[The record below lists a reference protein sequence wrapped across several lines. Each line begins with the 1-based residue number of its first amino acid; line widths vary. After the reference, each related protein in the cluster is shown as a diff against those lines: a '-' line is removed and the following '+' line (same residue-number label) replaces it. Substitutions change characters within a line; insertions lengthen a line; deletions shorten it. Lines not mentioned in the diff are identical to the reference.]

1 MDVFQITKIR
11 KRGIVASLLPI
22 VFITLMGIGL
32 ALEGDIEISLCG
44 VAILQ
49 QSHQPF
55 QDIPYKEP
63 YEQ

>member
-1 MDVFQITKIR
+1 MDVFHITKIR
-11 KRGIVASLLPI
+11 KRGIAASPPLI
-22 VFITLMGIGL
+22 VFIVLMGISL
-32 ALEGDIEISLCG
+32 PFKGDIEISLCG

-55 QDIPYKEP
+55 QNIPYKEP

>member
-1 MDVFQITKIR
+1 MDIFRIAKIR
-11 KRGIVASLLPI
+11 KRGIVASLLHI

-49 QSHQPF
+49 QSYQPF
-55 QDIPYKEP
+55 QNIPYKEP